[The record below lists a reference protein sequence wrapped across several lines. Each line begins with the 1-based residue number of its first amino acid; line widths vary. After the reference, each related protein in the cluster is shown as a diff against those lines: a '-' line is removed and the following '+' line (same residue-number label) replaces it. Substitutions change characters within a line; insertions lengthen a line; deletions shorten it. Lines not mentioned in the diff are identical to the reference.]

1 MGIMLKDI
9 PEDIRSSITDELIL
23 YTVGLFLDRQLIGSG
38 TLIKCGDHLGIL
50 TAHHVVHSPDPPLDF
65 SESSSQMLNLAI
77 MRSSNAIQIPA
88 RYIIEIEIGKPISEE
103 NGPDLTFL
111 KLPLGEELTAL
122 KSKMSFW
129 DLDFHNDERL
139 SSTLNDDGV
148 WVKIG
153 IPYEWLTVQQE
164 SEVQTN
170 INSKMI
176 GFFGFATS
184 DCRYESGDFDFVDMV
199 VHYGGR
205 DQLPSTFE
213 GLSGGGL
220 WKVKVRC
227 NSARDNWN
235 YDKPVFCGVPFYQ
248 EEIVDEKRI
257 VRCHYARSIYERV
270 RNILLD
276 SSHGRA

>member
-1 MGIMLKDI
+1 MEIMLKDI

-23 YTVGLFLDRQLIGSG
+23 YTVGLFLDTQHIGSG
-38 TLIKCGDHLGIL
+38 TLIKCGDNLGIL
-50 TAHHVVHSPDPPLDF
+50 TAHHVVHCPDPPLDF

-111 KLPLGEELTAL
+111 RLPLGEELTAL
-122 KSKMSFW
+122 KAKMSFW

-184 DCRYESGDFDFVDMV
+184 ECRYESGDFDFVDMV

-235 YDKPVFCGVPFYQ
+235 YDNPIFCGVPFYQ
-248 EEIVDEKRI
+248 GEVIDGKRI
-257 VRCHYARSIYERV
+257 VRCHYARSIYEKARKV
-270 RNILLD
+270 LLD
-276 SSHGRA
+276 LNYGVT